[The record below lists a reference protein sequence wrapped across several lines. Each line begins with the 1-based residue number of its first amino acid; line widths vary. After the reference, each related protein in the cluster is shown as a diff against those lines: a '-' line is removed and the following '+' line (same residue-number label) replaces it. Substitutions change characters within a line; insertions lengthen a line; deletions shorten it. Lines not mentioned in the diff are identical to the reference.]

1 MNTDSVFIEAAFA
14 LGRHSGTCDLTSD
27 GAVMFSR
34 ILDLTVRAGMAN
46 TPDLWESPE
55 FGRTYL
61 LRVVRHVAEEAERM
75 AGKGNEITA
84 DIIRQASNRI
94 IDQERERLG
103 MPAPD
108 RTSAIMSKFC
118 FAYVLSDL
126 FGER

>member
-1 MNTDSVFIEAAFA
+1 MDTDSVFIEAAFA
-14 LGRHSGTCDLTSD
+14 LGRHSGTCELTAD

-34 ILDLTVRAGMAN
+34 ILDLTVRAGIAN

-55 FGRTYL
+55 YGRSYL
-61 LRVVRHVAEEAERM
+61 LGVVALVAAEAERM

-84 DIIRQASNRI
+84 EIIRQASNRI
-94 IDQERERLG
+94 IDAERERLG

-108 RTSAIMSKFC
+108 RTSAIVSKFC

-126 FGER
+126 SGAR

>member
-14 LGRHSGTCDLTSD
+14 LGRHSGTCDLTAD
-27 GAVMFSR
+27 GAAMFAR
-34 ILDLTVRAGMAN
+34 ILDLTVRAGIAN

-55 FGRTYL
+55 YGRAYL
-61 LRVVRHVAEEAERM
+61 LGVVAQVAEEAARG

-94 IDQERERLG
+94 VGQERERLG

-108 RTSAIMSKFC
+108 RSAIVSKFC
-118 FAYVLSDL
+118 FAYALSDL